1 MATTSKSSLV
11 PPRYHCPTIGLI
23 AFILTASD
31 CYARL
36 HSTTNE
42 SFAQYVYFARSNI
55 ASDRNARQI
64 LRRLFRRGRSHI
76 ADPLVRGSDAGRQQ
90 PLQEKN
96 GRQIGLDRV
105 ADMRAVRAGG
115 CAIPGHHGD

>member
-23 AFILTASD
+23 AFILTASH
-31 CYARL
+31 CCARL

-55 ASDRNARQI
+55 ASARNPRQI
-64 LRRLFRRGRSHI
+64 FRRLFRRRRSHI
-76 ADPLVRGSDAGRQQ
+76 ADTPVRGFDAGCEPR
-90 PLQEKN
+90 LQEKN
-96 GRQIGLDRV
+96 GRQIGRDRL

-115 CAIPGHHGD
+115 CAIP